1 MLLCQ
6 LAKGLE
12 PTELGALAP
21 PAQSLFIFVG
31 EDVLE
36 HVAQADGATEFR
48 IAIAQRTSLLALLL
62 ATGPFITSQR
72 PERSLQIGSL
82 AGQFLADLI
91 DSLTSHLH
99 EMKAVEDDLGLR
111 EELARSALIGRT
123 HIHADEF
130 DLFSLC
136 AVGHQGLSE
145 GFQSLSATAFNHQEK
160 FMSLRVEHIGHV
172 TMTSPGTGFVNRD
185 RSHLR
190 PRVLGV
196 GRFDI
201 MGRHA
206 PEPGVVLPKSIGHR
220 RHRHLPAQEHRQ
232 GLKKKGKTAAFPR
245 PGHRHAQDPVFRAIA
260 ARHPRFQEALVLE
273 EVQMPPAFRA
283 GVMRRAKLAAL
294 WTSKA
299 LALLKIQLQK
309 QPAWFAFKST
319 FALLSIPLRVAR
331 PP

>member
-1 MLLCQ
+1 MKTGGFEIGHDAEVTQRAKTSGQTLRKLEQTVNRFDGTIGKPSFQEGDNAAPVFLNALCQ
-6 LAKGLE
+6 FAKGLE

-21 PAQSLFIFVG
+21 PAQGLFIFVG

-36 HVAQADGATEFR
+36 HVAQANGATEFR
-48 IAIAQRTSLLALLL
+48 IAVAQRTSLLALLV
-62 ATGPFITSQR
+62 ATGPFITSER
-72 PERSLQIGSL
+72 PERSLEVGSL

-91 DSLTSHLH
+91 DGLTSHLH
-99 EMKAVEDDLGLR
+99 EMEAVEDDLGLR

-136 AVGHQGLSE
+136 AVGRQGLSE

-196 GRFDI
+196 GPL
-201 MGRHA
+201 RHNGPPRARVGCRA
-206 PEPGVVLPKSIGHR
+206 P
-220 RHRHLPAQEHRQ
+220 QEHPPP
-232 GLKKKGKTAAFPR
+232 PR
-245 PGHRHAQDPVFRAIA
+245 SASPGTRAS
-260 ARHPRFQEALVLE
+260 PG
-273 EVQMPPAFRA
+273 P
-283 GVMRRAKLAAL
+283 
-294 WTSKA
+294 
-299 LALLKIQLQK
+299 QK
-309 QPAWFAFKST
+309 EG
-319 FALLSIPLRVAR
+319 
-331 PP
+331 